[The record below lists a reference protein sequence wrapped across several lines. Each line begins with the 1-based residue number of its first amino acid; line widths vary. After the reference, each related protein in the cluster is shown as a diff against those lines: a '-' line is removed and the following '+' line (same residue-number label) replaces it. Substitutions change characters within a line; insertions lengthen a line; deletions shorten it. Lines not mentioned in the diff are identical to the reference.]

1 MMYVGRVSV
10 AKTACDE
17 KGRPNTVPGPQYP
30 PSNDSSMPSF
40 LVALRYEMKF
50 LPSQE
55 QVHPTA
61 SAFRGALPSSSSS
74 RPPPLPGSKYHLHFE
89 AKFPPV
95 NVTVDRPQ
103 TR

>member
-50 LPSQE
+50 LHLKNRCIRLHRPS
-55 QVHPTA
+55 
-61 SAFRGALPSSSSS
+61 GAHSHRPRPVVLLPFPAANITFIL
-74 RPPPLPGSKYHLHFE
+74 RPSFL
-89 AKFPPV
+89 
-95 NVTVDRPQ
+95 R
-103 TR
+103 